1 MANAKQMVELF
12 GADIQTIFTKLKE
25 ISANL
30 GISEA
35 KANEL
40 IAAALLTQFGDLTQ
54 LKKDTSA
61 TDFNGI
67 MTYLVTELNT
77 LKDPV
82 NPPITKA
89 EMDKAI
95 SAAVTKLVGDAPE
108 AMDTLGELVTA
119 LTAKGDAA
127 ELLKQQGTLAN
138 LTTTAKTNLVEAI
151 NEVKAA
157 LGTVETSVSTLAK
170 KNETIEG
177 DLTTAKTDIAALKK
191 ADETINESITSV
203 KDSITKLNGL
213 QENAGSGT
221 NIVLGSKTALRFAS
235 SGTPGDSGEG
245 NVKTLKISTT
255 LPALSLVRSIALS
268 ADVEINATG
277 DYTRHGTSLWRCGLE
292 VPLTFTDET
301 TETPSYWVVVDE
313 GGATFKG
320 PDTKAFEKGKR
331 RVSLV
336 YAIPEGKTLKSIGEC
351 KLGVQN
357 ITVGGEG
364 FIEISNPKIEFG
376 KVATNWSAAPEDFAG
391 VPETVTKDI
400 TANKESIAT
409 LTAAFDPAVDYAEL
423 YKKARGEELV
433 LTKAATTETKPAT
446 GEVVA
451 ATTETA
457 VTPAATP
464 AATPVATPTAEV
476 TS

>member
-12 GADIQTIFTKLKE
+12 GNDIQTIFTKLKE

-35 KANEL
+35 KCNEL
-40 IAAALLTQFGDLTQ
+40 IAAALLAQFGDLTQ

-61 TDFNGI
+61 TTFNGI
-67 MTYLVTELNT
+67 MTYLVTELNA
-77 LKDPV
+77 LKDPT
-82 NPPITKA
+82 NQPITKA

-95 SAAVTKLVGDAPE
+95 SAAVTKLVGGAPE
-108 AMDTLGELVTA
+108 ALDTLGELVTA
-119 LTAKGDAA
+119 LNAKGDAA
-127 ELLKQQGTLAN
+127 ELLRQQGALAN
-138 LTTTAKTNLVEAI
+138 LTTTAKGNLVEAI

-157 LGTVETSVSTLAK
+157 LSTVETSVSNLAK
-170 KNETIEG
+170 KNETFET
-177 DLTTAKTDIAALKK
+177 DLGTAKTEITALKK

-203 KDSITKLNGL
+203 KESITKLNGL
-213 QENAGSGT
+213 QNDVSSGT
-221 NIVLGSKTALRFAS
+221 NIVLGSKTALRFTSA
-235 SGTPGDSGEG
+235 GTPGDSGDN
-245 NVKTLKISTT
+245 NVKTLKISTS

-301 TETPSYWVVVDE
+301 TVSPSYWMVLDE
-313 GGATFKG
+313 AGATFKG

-331 RVSLV
+331 RVSMV

-376 KVATNWSAAPEDFAG
+376 KVATNWSAAPEDFSG
-391 VPETVTKDI
+391 VPETVTEGI
-400 TANKESIAT
+400 AANKKAVT
-409 LTAAFDPAVDYAEL
+409 ALTAAFDPTVDYVEL

-433 LTKAATTETKPAT
+433 LTKAATTETQPVA
-446 GEVVA
+446 GEA
-451 ATTETA
+451 
-457 VTPAATP
+457 
-464 AATPVATPTAEV
+464 AATPVASPAA
-476 TS
+476 